1 MHSEGYS
8 TQSVCLFVGSYLQ
21 AQALGGLL
29 RGTTLTV
36 CEPQI
41 QTSIEA
47 ATPHAAITSWF
58 AGRVAIAVAFAPD
71 VKLHA
76 GLCHIHAEVLSSC
89 IQGLQST
96 EYNPRFVSPIP
107 GYIDTPQFEVCKVR
121 YTKHITRV
129 IVANRVC

>member
-1 MHSEGYS
+1 M
-8 TQSVCLFVGSYLQ
+8 
-21 AQALGGLL
+21 

-41 QTSIEA
+41 QTSIEV

-58 AGRVAIAVAFAPD
+58 AGRVIVFAPD

-76 GLCHIHAEVLSSC
+76 VLCHIHAEVLSSC
-89 IQGLQST
+89 IQGLQ
-96 EYNPRFVSPIP
+96 YNPRFVSPIP
-107 GYIDTPQFEVCKVR
+107 GCPPQFEVCKVR

-129 IVANRVC
+129 IANRVCNKL